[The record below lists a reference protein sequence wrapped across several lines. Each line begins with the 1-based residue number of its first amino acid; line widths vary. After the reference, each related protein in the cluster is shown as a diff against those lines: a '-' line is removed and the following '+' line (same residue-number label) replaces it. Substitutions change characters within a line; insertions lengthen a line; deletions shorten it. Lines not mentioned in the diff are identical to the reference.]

1 MGDVMAPYIYWFM
14 LALLLLGLEMATGTF
29 YMVVLSVAASIGG
42 IAALTGLDMT
52 LQITLA
58 GVAAVAGTVTL
69 RRMRSA
75 RPDDAGNPSFDIG
88 QPVQVVAW
96 NDDGTARVRYR
107 GADWDA
113 EPESVDTPHEGTL
126 YIKATQGSKL
136 ILSQHKP

>member
-1 MGDVMAPYIYWFM
+1 MAPYIYWFM

-29 YMVVLSVAASIGG
+29 YMLVLSLAAGLGGVVALAGLEL
-42 IAALTGLDMT
+42 ALQL
-52 LQITLA
+52 TLA
-58 GVAAVAGTVTL
+58 GAAAVVGTVIL

-75 RPDDAGNPSFDIG
+75 RPDEKGNPGFDIG

-96 NDDGTARVRYR
+96 HDDGTARVRYR

-113 EPESVDTPHEGTL
+113 EPESGDMPRDATL

-136 ILSQHKP
+136 ILTQHKP